1 MDALK
6 VPSVRA
12 LSSAT
17 AFQDAVEACKVRGC
31 GEVDG
36 EPRAGDGYG
45 EFAASSWCDELF
57 FQEGLPE
64 AVYINK

>member
-6 VPSVRA
+6 VPFVRA

-31 GEVDG
+31 SEVDG
-36 EPRAGDGYG
+36 EARAGDGYG
-45 EFAASSWCDELF
+45 EFAASSWCDEF
-57 FQEGLPE
+57 GVFPGGVAGSGLH
-64 AVYINK
+64 K